1 MNDPQEK
8 NAQNP
13 YHIYYDNY
21 LDTNACTECTGL
33 INQESTAVSNGI
45 LSARSLTLYRRRK
58 PMILQINRTDR
69 YPGSEDTNEKTV
81 CCMYDSRP
89 FPFCGRLQQ

>member
-8 NAQNP
+8 NTQNP

-33 INQESTAVSNGI
+33 INHGI
-45 LSARSLTLYRRRK
+45 
-58 PMILQINRTDR
+58 
-69 YPGSEDTNEKTV
+69 
-81 CCMYDSRP
+81 DSREQWDSFRQIFDFIP
-89 FPFCGRLQQ
+89 ASETHDLKDKQD

>member
-8 NAQNP
+8 NTKNP

-33 INQESTAVSNGI
+33 INHGI
-45 LSARSLTLYRRRK
+45 
-58 PMILQINRTDR
+58 
-69 YPGSEDTNEKTV
+69 
-81 CCMYDSRP
+81 DSREQWDSFRQIFDFIP
-89 FPFCGRLQQ
+89 ASKTHDLTDKQD

>member
-8 NAQNP
+8 NTQNP

-33 INQESTAVSNGI
+33 INHGI
-45 LSARSLTLYRRRK
+45 
-58 PMILQINRTDR
+58 
-69 YPGSEDTNEKTV
+69 
-81 CCMYDSRP
+81 DSREQWDSFRQIIP
-89 FPFCGRLQQ
+89 ALENHDLTDKQD

>member
-8 NAQNP
+8 NTQNP

-33 INQESTAVSNGI
+33 INHGI
-45 LSARSLTLYRRRK
+45 
-58 PMILQINRTDR
+58 
-69 YPGSEDTNEKTV
+69 
-81 CCMYDSRP
+81 DSREQWDSFRQIFDFIP
-89 FPFCGRLQQ
+89 ASETHDLTDKQDRPLSRVGGHK